1 MKKFILNI
9 LLLVGI
15 AGFGVLAAWLVKSGN
30 KSAEK
35 MSPEETVEAFYSALL
50 AGKWDEAREF
60 CAETGDMDE
69 YCRKFMDCRER
80 LQVEDSLS
88 LAVASD
94 ILSNAGMSFSES
106 GRKGNGMYRTILD
119 ISAGEDIRKAREVL
133 LEKEGGVW
141 LVSRISAVQ

>member
-1 MKKFILNI
+1 
-9 LLLVGI
+9 
-15 AGFGVLAAWLVKSGN
+15 
-30 KSAEK
+30 
-35 MSPEETVEAFYSALL
+35 
-50 AGKWDEAREF
+50 
-60 CAETGDMDE
+60 MDE

-80 LQVEDSLS
+80 LQAEDSLS
-88 LAVASD
+88 LAVASA

-133 LEKEGGVW
+133 LEKEGGIW

>member
-15 AGFGVLAAWLVKSGN
+15 AGLGVLAAWLVKSGD
-30 KSAEK
+30 KSAGK

-80 LQVEDSLS
+80 LQAEDSLS
-88 LAVASD
+88 LAVASA
-94 ILSNAGMSFSES
+94 ILSN
-106 GRKGNGMYRTILD
+106 
-119 ISAGEDIRKAREVL
+119 
-133 LEKEGGVW
+133 
-141 LVSRISAVQ
+141 LVN

>member
-15 AGFGVLAAWLVKSGN
+15 AGLGVLAAWLVKSGD

-60 CAETGDMDE
+60 CTETGDMDE
-69 YCRKFMDCRER
+69 
-80 LQVEDSLS
+80 LS
-88 LAVASD
+88 LAVASA

-133 LEKEGGVW
+133 LEKEGGIW